1 MKWPALHDEPRRF
14 IESSRGPVLP
24 NNGRKSTPPKTNS
37 IPESELPWYPVE
49 PRATPGLLSRELL
62 PVCYTESYSRSA
74 TPRATPG
81 LLRRQPAV
89 QDPNPVLLSREL
101 LPVCYTESYSRSVT
115 PRATPGQL
123 QRELLPVCY
132 TETALRL
139 HGTGLMRRHSSKNRA
154 EQCEPCREG
163 RQGQVQTIVFRAGRK
178 TAGV

>member
-1 MKWPALHDEPRRF
+1 M
-14 IESSRGPVLP
+14 P

-37 IPESELPWYPVE
+37 IPESELHWFPVE

-101 LPVCYTESYSRSVT
+101 LPVCYTE
-115 PRATPGQL
+115 
-123 QRELLPVCY
+123 LLPVCY
-132 TETALRL
+132 TESYSRSIAARATPGLLHRDGTQTTRHGTDETAL
-139 HGTGLMRRHSSKNRA
+139 SKNRA
-154 EQCEPCREG
+154 EECEPCREE
-163 RQGQVQTIVFRAGRK
+163 RQGQVQTIVFRE
-178 TAGV
+178 

>member
-1 MKWPALHDEPRRF
+1 MFNPMALGSNMAMGLEDGQWA
-14 IESSRGPVLP
+14 ES
-24 NNGRKSTPPKTNS
+24 
-37 IPESELPWYPVE
+37 
-49 PRATPGLLSRELL
+49 
-62 PVCYTESYSRSA
+62 YTESYSRSA
-74 TPRATPG
+74 APIATPALLRRQPATETAFG
-81 LLRRQPAV
+81 LHGTRLMRRQPAV

-163 RQGQVQTIVFRAGRK
+163 RQGHDRSDILTR
-178 TAGV
+178 T

>member
-1 MKWPALHDEPRRF
+1 M
-14 IESSRGPVLP
+14 P

-37 IPESELPWYPVE
+37 IPESELHWFPVE

-139 HGTGLMRRHSSKNRA
+139 HGTGLMRWHYPKTVRRNANPVEKSVKA
-154 EQCEPCREG
+154 KF
-163 RQGQVQTIVFRAGRK
+163 RQLFFVNNDHTCMSHKETSAHNPF
-178 TAGV
+178 